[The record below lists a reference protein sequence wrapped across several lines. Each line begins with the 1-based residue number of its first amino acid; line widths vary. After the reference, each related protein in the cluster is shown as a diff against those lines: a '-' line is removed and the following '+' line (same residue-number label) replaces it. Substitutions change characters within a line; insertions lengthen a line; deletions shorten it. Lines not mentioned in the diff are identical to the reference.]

1 MDCRLARMEEAPAAA
16 GLILGTTQPPVMT
29 TAAPSAGESSAAA
42 ADAGESSLPAN
53 GSLSN
58 ISAFEALH
66 ASRATASAATGS
78 PSCAAGSPSRAGADM
93 YQFDAQRAYRE
104 REKTINDDRSERGAQ
119 PRAKERARVNPNSRL
134 FRNLVEIQKDRKAFH
149 EDSDPEKR
157 RLQRWQKP
165 PSRRAEEDAGK
176 RQEDARKRGGL

>member
-1 MDCRLARMEEAPAAA
+1 
-16 GLILGTTQPPVMT
+16 
-29 TAAPSAGESSAAA
+29 
-42 ADAGESSLPAN
+42 
-53 GSLSN
+53 
-58 ISAFEALH
+58 
-66 ASRATASAATGS
+66 
-78 PSCAAGSPSRAGADM
+78 M

-104 REKTINDDRSERGAQ
+104 REKTINDDRGERGAQ
-119 PRAKERARVNPNSRL
+119 PRAIARARVNPNSRL

>member
-1 MDCRLARMEEAPAAA
+1 
-16 GLILGTTQPPVMT
+16 
-29 TAAPSAGESSAAA
+29 
-42 ADAGESSLPAN
+42 
-53 GSLSN
+53 
-58 ISAFEALH
+58 
-66 ASRATASAATGS
+66 
-78 PSCAAGSPSRAGADM
+78 M

-119 PRAKERARVNPNSRL
+119 QRARERARVNPNSRL

>member
-1 MDCRLARMEEAPAAA
+1 MDCRLARMEEAPAAS

-29 TAAPSAGESSAAA
+29 TSAPSAGESSAAA
-42 ADAGESSLPAN
+42 ADAGESSLAAN

-58 ISAFEALH
+58 IAAFEALH
-66 ASRATASAATGS
+66 ASRATASMSS
-78 PSCAAGSPSRAGADM
+78 PSRTDGSPSRTDM

-119 PRAKERARVNPNSRL
+119 PRSKERARLNPNSRL

>member
-1 MDCRLARMEEAPAAA
+1 MEEAPAAS

-29 TAAPSAGESSAAA
+29 TTAPSAGETSAAT
-42 ADAGESSLPAN
+42 ADAGESSLAAN

-58 ISAFEALH
+58 IAAFEALH

>member
-1 MDCRLARMEEAPAAA
+1 
-16 GLILGTTQPPVMT
+16 MT
-29 TAAPSAGESSAAA
+29 TTAPSAGETSAAT
-42 ADAGESSLPAN
+42 ADAGESSLAAN
-53 GSLSN
+53 DSLSN
-58 ISAFEALH
+58 IAAFEALH
-66 ASRATASAATGS
+66 ASRASASAA
-78 PSCAAGSPSRAGADM
+78 CGSPSRADGSPSRTDM

>member
-1 MDCRLARMEEAPAAA
+1 
-16 GLILGTTQPPVMT
+16 
-29 TAAPSAGESSAAA
+29 
-42 ADAGESSLPAN
+42 
-53 GSLSN
+53 
-58 ISAFEALH
+58 
-66 ASRATASAATGS
+66 
-78 PSCAAGSPSRAGADM
+78 M

-119 PRAKERARVNPNSRL
+119 PRSKERARLNPNSRL

>member
-1 MDCRLARMEEAPAAA
+1 
-16 GLILGTTQPPVMT
+16 
-29 TAAPSAGESSAAA
+29 
-42 ADAGESSLPAN
+42 
-53 GSLSN
+53 
-58 ISAFEALH
+58 
-66 ASRATASAATGS
+66 
-78 PSCAAGSPSRAGADM
+78 M
-93 YQFDAQRAYRE
+93 YHFDAQRAYRE

-119 PRAKERARVNPNSRL
+119 PRAKERARVNPTSRL

-165 PSRRAEEDAGK
+165 PSRRAEDDAGK

>member
-1 MDCRLARMEEAPAAA
+1 MEEAPAAA
-16 GLILGTTQPPVMT
+16 SGLILGTTQPQVMT
-29 TAAPSAGESSAAA
+29 TTAPSAGETSAAT
-42 ADAGESSLPAN
+42 ADAGESSLAAN
-53 GSLSN
+53 DSLSN
-58 ISAFEALH
+58 IAAFEALH
-66 ASRATASAATGS
+66 ASRATAKVTD
-78 PSCAAGSPSRAGADM
+78 SPSRSAGSSSRTGADM

-104 REKTINDDRSERGAQ
+104 REKTINDDRGERGAQ